1 MHRLRL
7 AASILIMFTATS
19 SLANPAAAAA
29 SVDQTS
35 TGTPSASISS
45 RATNQVGQAFT
56 AARSGALTRIDVGEV
71 IQSEP
76 ISSLSVQIFEASS
89 GLPSGAALASAN
101 LAQADIPSG
110 LTGSIVVEFTSPT
123 TVLAGRQYV
132 FTLVPQS
139 GLLGI
144 AVVQPGSYSGGATV
158 DNGPSSWNFVLGSD
172 PDLIFTTYVDSGL
185 SQSVETVAVEVTLAR
200 EHGVE
205 CTRSTLSGSIGTWIS
220 LPATHDC
227 TVAAG
232 RPNTRLLGWATS
244 PNFPVAIAKRQV
256 GNGWGA
262 YETFDDNGRLTGVFI
277 PSGGSTLLSAP
288 GKLFPISSQ

>member
-7 AASILIMFTATS
+7 AASILIMFTVTS
-19 SLANPAAAAA
+19 SLANPAAATA

-35 TGTPSASISS
+35 TGTPTANISS
-45 RATNQVGQAFT
+45 RAINQVGQAFT

-71 IQSEP
+71 VQTLP

-89 GLPSGAALASAN
+89 GLPTGAALASAN
-101 LAQADIPSG
+101 VAQADIPSG
-110 LTGSIVVEFTSPT
+110 LAGSIIVEFTSPT

-132 FTLVPQS
+132 FALVPQS
-139 GLLGI
+139 GELGI
-144 AVVQPGSYSGGATV
+144 ALVRPGSYGGGATV
-158 DNGPSSWNFVLGSD
+158 DNGPSSWSFVSGSD
-172 PDLIFTTYVDSGL
+172 PDLIFTTYVDSGP
-185 SQSVETVAVEVTLAR
+185 SPAVESVAVEVTLAR

-205 CTRSTLSGSIGTWIS
+205 CTRSTLSGPVGTWIS

-227 TVAAG
+227 TVLAG

-244 PNFPVAIAKRQV
+244 PNFPVDIAKRQV
-256 GNGWGA
+256 DNGWGA

-288 GKLFPISSQ
+288 GKLFPVSSQ